1 MMCLRCESQE
11 GILAYS
17 PMHRFRVMWIRDRHV
32 VRQEEEGGTLGDA
45 EERHL
50 EPSRTQFP
58 SFSLTQAT
66 VFLTQQGEANLTFKT
81 FLLTRTSMSFFF
93 TCPMCA
99 FVCKCIDVCLHMW
112 YMCVCVY
119 MSTGVCTC
127 MCMCVHMCCTCVL
140 WRPVRDS

>member
-50 EPSRTQFP
+50 EPSSQRRPEDLYHAHSVTGPP
-58 SFSLTQAT
+58 SSVNSSVVPA
-66 VFLTQQGEANLTFKT
+66 
-81 FLLTRTSMSFFF
+81 
-93 TCPMCA
+93 
-99 FVCKCIDVCLHMW
+99 I
-112 YMCVCVY
+112 
-119 MSTGVCTC
+119 
-127 MCMCVHMCCTCVL
+127 
-140 WRPVRDS
+140 